1 MVGRHTLMDTLT
13 TWRTQKHKP
22 PHNKK
27 SQRKV
32 NKGRGRDKTMLEEE
46 EEEEDSGS
54 PGDTLEILTPSLSDL
69 QFKYNWN
76 IKGFVDKVRTIRRN

>member
-1 MVGRHTLMDTLT
+1 
-13 TWRTQKHKP
+13 
-22 PHNKK
+22 
-27 SQRKV
+27 
-32 NKGRGRDKTMLEEE
+32 MLEEE

-54 PGDTLEILTPSLSDL
+54 PGDTLEILTPSLLDL